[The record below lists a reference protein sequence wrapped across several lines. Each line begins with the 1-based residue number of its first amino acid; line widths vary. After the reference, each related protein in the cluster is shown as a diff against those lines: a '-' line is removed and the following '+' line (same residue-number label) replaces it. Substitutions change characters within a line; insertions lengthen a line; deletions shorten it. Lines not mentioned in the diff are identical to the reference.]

1 MKKLLFRSA
10 AILALLPSLL
20 VAQTP
25 PAAAPPHISSISSPD
40 APDIQAVKQRMAD
53 ISAAWSTLDPDKA
66 APYYDKGADDV
77 FFDIAPLKYNGWAE
91 YAAGAKKMLTTFKSL
106 KLTNNPDAKI
116 WVNGDH
122 ALAISTVHADA
133 VMTDA
138 KTMSSD
144 ARWTLVF
151 VRHDGNW
158 LVVHEHVSFPAP

>member
-10 AILALLPSLL
+10 AVLALFPALL
-20 VAQTP
+20 VAQTSP
-25 PAAAPPHISSISSPD
+25 PATPTHTSSISSPD
-40 APDIQAVKQRMAD
+40 APEIQAIKQRMAD
-53 ISAAWSTLDPDKA
+53 ISAAWSTLNPDNA

-91 YAAGAKKMLTTFKSL
+91 YAAGVKKMFTTFKSL

-122 ALAISTVHADA
+122 ALAVSSMHVDA

-138 KTMSSD
+138 KTMASD
-144 ARWTLVF
+144 ARWTVVF

-158 LVVHEHVSFPAP
+158 LVVHEHVSFPTP